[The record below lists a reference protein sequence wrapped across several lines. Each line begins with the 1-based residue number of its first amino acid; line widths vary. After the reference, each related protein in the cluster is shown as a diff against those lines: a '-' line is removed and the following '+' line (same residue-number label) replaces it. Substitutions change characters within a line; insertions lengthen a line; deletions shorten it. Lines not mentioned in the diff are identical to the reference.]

1 MLMRKKSLQRTHMKY
16 AGRTCDFFRIPVEVV
31 VHMYY
36 NVIHMYYDYNTLGII
51 INAYALHF
59 TGNRFKGV

>member
-1 MLMRKKSLQRTHMKY
+1 MKY

-31 VHMYY
+31 VHM
-36 NVIHMYYDYNTLGII
+36 HYDYNTLGII

>member
-1 MLMRKKSLQRTHMKY
+1 MKY